1 MDLRKSRAD
10 MAVRMRKVMAI
21 PRKLNRGNRGVNHGV
36 DTFAS
41 VLILV
46 LYLPIIQGSFPKYTQ
61 AYLST
66 EIFRL
71 NNFTTVWLKS
81 NTKFSVILI

>member
-1 MDLRKSRAD
+1 

-61 AYLST
+61 AFLST
-66 EIFRL
+66 EILVDLSF
-71 NNFTTVWLKS
+71 FV
-81 NTKFSVILI
+81 FSFYSRGMICNM